1 MDPVTEYRGLS
12 MGQRLVGVLT
22 KPGET
27 FTDIMQKPRFWGAL
41 GVLCGVALL
50 SVVMVLSKLQ
60 AFMLLQ
66 LDGLPPVSAQE
77 QATMEN
83 MVMTMGA
90 VSGLVGAVVGV
101 VFMCLVGA
109 VILKLVNLFTGE
121 RAPFGTFFAVA
132 VFAYVPLVL
141 SALLHSLLRMAS
153 PAADFPYI
161 TTSLAVLLPK
171 GEMGT
176 NFFLLSQIEPFTI
189 WSLVLLCIGGAVA
202 MKTGLRA
209 VALPLF
215 SLWLLFVVGYAFLMP
230 AVTPGM

>member
-27 FTDIMQKPRFWGAL
+27 FADIMQKPRFWGAL

-109 VILKLVNLFTGE
+109 VILKLVNLFTG
-121 RAPFGTFFAVA
+121 
-132 VFAYVPLVL
+132 
-141 SALLHSLLRMAS
+141 
-153 PAADFPYI
+153 
-161 TTSLAVLLPK
+161 
-171 GEMGT
+171 
-176 NFFLLSQIEPFTI
+176 
-189 WSLVLLCIGGAVA
+189 
-202 MKTGLRA
+202 
-209 VALPLF
+209 
-215 SLWLLFVVGYAFLMP
+215 
-230 AVTPGM
+230 